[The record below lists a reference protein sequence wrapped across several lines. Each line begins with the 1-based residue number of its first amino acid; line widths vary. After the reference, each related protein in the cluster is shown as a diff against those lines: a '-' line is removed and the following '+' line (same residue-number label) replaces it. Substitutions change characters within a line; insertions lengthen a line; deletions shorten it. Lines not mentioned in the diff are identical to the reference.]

1 MRIEDVLD
9 ERADKGLPFLLQY
22 ENVAKYEDGVIY
34 VLDRRVYPRRV
45 EFVRCENY
53 HQAAQTIRDMVTQSG
68 GPRLVA
74 SLGMVSAA
82 REARGKPIDEAIA
95 ILKQA
100 AYELSHARPTT
111 SQDLARQ
118 IEHLRQLA
126 EDALKQ
132 GQDPEEITLIHT
144 YRILNERYRNARK
157 IASYAVDLLPN
168 RVTILTQCFAETLIG
183 FTLLVA
189 RERGKEVALICPETR
204 PYLQGARLTASVAR
218 GLDIPVTVITDN
230 MPAYILSRKMAQVFI
245 SAADVITLD
254 GHVVNKVGT
263 FQIALAA
270 HYHGVPYYVLGNP
283 SRSHARITSVEIEER
298 DPQEV
303 LHAMGVPTTMEG
315 VQGYY
320 PAFDVTPPHLVGAV
334 VTSKGVFSPYDLARS
349 FSAESPLD

>member
-1 MRIEDVLD
+1 MKIETILPN
-9 ERADKGLPFLLQY
+9 RADKGLPFLLQY
-22 ENVAKYEDGVIY
+22 ENVARYDDGTIY
-34 VLDRRVYPRRV
+34 VLDRRVYPHKV

-53 HQAAQTIRDMVTQSG
+53 HQAAQAIRDMVTQSG

-82 REARGKPIDEAIA
+82 REAKAKPLEEART
-95 ILKQA
+95 ILNQA
-100 AYELSHARPTT
+100 AFELSHARPTT

-118 IEHLRQLA
+118 IDHLRRLA
-126 EDALKQ
+126 EEALIH
-132 GQDPEEITLIHT
+132 GQDPEEVTLAHT
-144 YRILNERYRNARK
+144 YRVLDERYRNARK
-157 IASYAVDLLPN
+157 IATFAVDLLPE

-189 RERGKEVALICPETR
+189 KEQGRDVSLICPETR

-218 GLDIPVTVITDN
+218 GLGVPVTVITDN
-230 MPAYILSRKMAQVFI
+230 MPAFILSRKMAQVFI

-254 GHVVNKVGT
+254 GHVVNKIGT

-283 SRSHARITSVEIEER
+283 SRSHAQISSVTIEER
-298 DPQEV
+298 NPQEV
-303 LHAMGVPTTMEG
+303 LQAMGVPTTMEG

-320 PAFDVTPPHLVGAV
+320 PAFDITPPHLVGAV
-334 VTSKGVFSPYDLARS
+334 ITSKGVFSPYDLARN
-349 FSAESPLD
+349 FSVESPLD